1 MNNIYCNDDV
11 LSDFLCDDII
21 ELFNDN
27 DNDSLIIPKH
37 CNKWN
42 KIEKILYRELLIN
55 IKKYKNKILNN
66 ILNKNDKDISEVCK
80 MIDKDMYL
88 KHFKIIKIVNDNNNL
103 VYNLREKNRYN
114 VISFI
119 YFLNDS
125 FIFIFF
131 IIFLVIYVY
140 ILSL

>member
-55 IKKYKNKILNN
+55 IKKYKNKT
-66 ILNKNDKDISEVCK
+66 K
-80 MIDKDMYL
+80 
-88 KHFKIIKIVNDNNNL
+88 KII
-103 VYNLREKNRYN
+103 
-114 VISFI
+114 
-119 YFLNDS
+119 
-125 FIFIFF
+125 
-131 IIFLVIYVY
+131 
-140 ILSL
+140 